1 MYAGMT
7 RRVFNRRLTQ
17 YTDSTQFG
25 ISNDNFKAADSSS
38 AGAGASTA
46 PATTTASVNIKTPI
60 SAQAVSASDAV
71 TSAASSAASVIASAS
86 SSAASVISSASSA
99 ISSAAVSC
107 LCFPYISTYLTFSLV
122 LSFFRGIQQTQLCH
136 WSRIQC
142 RLQRCQLH
150 EHSHKICQQLCIFSF
165 KIRF

>member
-7 RRVFNRRLTQ
+7 RRVYNTILTHH
-17 YTDSTQFG
+17 TDSTQFG

-107 LCFPYISTYLTFSLV
+107 LCFPIHFN
-122 LSFFRGIQQTQLCH
+122 LSDFLLSPQLLPWH
-136 WSRIQC
+136 PANTALPLEPYPVPSPAVPAP
-142 RLQRCQLH
+142 
-150 EHSHKICQQLCIFSF
+150 
-165 KIRF
+165 